1 MKTMFV
7 AASLL
12 VISSAAFAQDGTV
25 NAYTSADEAK
35 AKAAVTAAGYTP
47 GVIATAQNGNLF
59 VRAMKDGQPYMITV
73 TPDGHA
79 YGGPPISG
87 VGMAKP

>member
-1 MKTMFV
+1 MFV
-7 AASLL
+7 AAGLL
-12 VISSAAFAQDGTV
+12 ALSTAAMAQGAMVNSYSA
-25 NAYTSADEAK
+25 ADEAK
-35 AKAAVTAAGYTP
+35 AKAAVQAAGYTP
-47 GVIATAQNGNLF
+47 GVIATAQAGNLF
-59 VRAMKDGQPYMITV
+59 VRATKDGQPYMITV